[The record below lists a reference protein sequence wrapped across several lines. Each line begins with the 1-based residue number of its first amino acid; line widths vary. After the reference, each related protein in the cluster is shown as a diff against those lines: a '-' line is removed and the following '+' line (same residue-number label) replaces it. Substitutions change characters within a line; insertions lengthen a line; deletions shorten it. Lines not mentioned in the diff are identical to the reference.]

1 LIHSAKRYERIW
13 FERAFEAYLPPADT
27 SIRQNADERGTSS
40 VFLSVREN
48 KSDGYE
54 KCKKPNND
62 GPSDGLTD
70 RNAPEG
76 LREKKTTISAR
87 PVAVQDDLAL
97 PDFLDRRKSKLG
109 QAPIGPGG
117 DDDDLDHFTGGL

>member
-1 LIHSAKRYERIW
+1 LRS
-13 FERAFEAYLPPADT
+13 
-27 SIRQNADERGTSS
+27 
-40 VFLSVREN
+40 FLSGDLLCPRYANGAAPWKGWRGPFREN

-62 GPSDGLTD
+62 GPPDGLTD

-117 DDDDLDHFTGGL
+117 DDDDLDYFTEGL

>member
-1 LIHSAKRYERIW
+1 VVGRLVHAHRPQGLWHRG
-13 FERAFEAYLPPADT
+13 
-27 SIRQNADERGTSS
+27 NARGGDGR